1 MAGLTIFL
9 FAGFLSL
16 ETNEIPGN
24 MGFLDMLLAL
34 EWVND
39 HIRSFNGDKNCVT
52 LMGQSAGGAA
62 VTFFLTS
69 PLVRDGEFFEIG
81 FIYAFIVTII
91 KVGKWED
98 SVSNPVNS
106 RLTTFIFISDC

>member
-1 MAGLTIFL
+1 MT
-9 FAGFLSL
+9 L

-39 HIRSFNGDKNCVT
+39 HIRYFNGDKGKVT
-52 LMGQSAGGAA
+52 LMGQSAGAAA

-69 PLVRDGEFFEIG
+69 PLVREGKLWVDIKKRN
-81 FIYAFIVTII
+81 IYIYIYRHKIQTYQQ
-91 KVGKWED
+91 
-98 SVSNPVNS
+98 
-106 RLTTFIFISDC
+106 